1 MTPAVPQQ
9 SQEDIVQHGQEIYQ
23 RHVKPKLTAEDDG
36 KYVVIDVGT
45 EEFEVGH
52 NEWDAIELLSTRH
65 QGSQLWITRIG
76 QPYRMSFRMRFGQ

>member
-1 MTPAVPQQ
+1 MTPAIPQR
-9 SQEDIVQHGQEIYQ
+9 SQEDIAQRGQEIYQ
-23 RHVKPKLTAEDDG
+23 RRIQSTLTPDDDG

-65 QGSQLWITRIG
+65 QGAQLWITRIG